1 MKWHN
6 TTNII
11 FLNCSESSDALSKH
25 SESKCR
31 TEKLDFS
38 ISWSALLCFSFW
50 RPLLLSVFSPFHAN
64 SSIYTVDDNRKRSLQ
79 ILPPIAFIPL
89 KTNLESKREKLE
101 SHVCSG
107 LDSPQKQSEKK
118 KLQANHHIRTE
129 LPHFGEHRQKCVN
142 YLCVWAVQSR
152 SELSH
157 CTVLYFERMV
167 LTGNGVCHSF
177 SAVLR
182 CPFFLSLPFSL
193 LTNAMFDIGC
203 ERGEQMGHTFPP
215 RQKPNPGHPLAGTV
229 LIFVILKG
237 KQES

>member
-118 KLQANHHIRTE
+118 PASQSSYSNRIAPLWWTSSKVCELFMCVSGPIKVRT
-129 LPHFGEHRQKCVN
+129 
-142 YLCVWAVQSR
+142 
-152 SELSH
+152 LSLYS
-157 CTVLYFERMV
+157 TVLRK
-167 LTGNGVCHSF
+167 NGV
-177 SAVLR
+177 
-182 CPFFLSLPFSL
+182 
-193 LTNAMFDIGC
+193 DW
-203 ERGEQMGHTFPP
+203 
-215 RQKPNPGHPLAGTV
+215 
-229 LIFVILKG
+229 
-237 KQES
+237 